1 MLNGNETFH
10 LMGIIKSAIKK
21 EGFEHKPVKR
31 TKHILKRGEVTE
43 KRQIKIQRYWF
54 PDQWLLA
61 KMLLRSVSS
70 VAAKS
75 PTASSA

>member
-43 KRQIKIQRYWF
+43 KRQIKIQR
-54 PDQWLLA
+54 LLA